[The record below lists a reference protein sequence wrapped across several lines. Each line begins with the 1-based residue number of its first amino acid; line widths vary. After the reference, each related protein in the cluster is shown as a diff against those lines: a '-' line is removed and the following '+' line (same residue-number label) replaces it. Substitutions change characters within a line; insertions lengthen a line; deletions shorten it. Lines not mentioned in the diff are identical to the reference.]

1 VVVGSE
7 GEKCE
12 WMVEE
17 DERVEENGEDD
28 FTEKTIIIFIIY
40 LYCIIINININD
52 IEIKIRPGIFF
63 RHIITTSAIS
73 VPNQ

>member
-28 FTEKTIIIFIIY
+28 FTEKTITIFIIY

-52 IEIKIRPGIFF
+52 IEIKI
-63 RHIITTSAIS
+63 
-73 VPNQ
+73 